1 MVGQSRNRLSLTKWS
16 AKVDQSRPNKEAS
29 VKTGS
34 IEFIGAESDDL
45 WNEQPGH
52 RSAKANYINYKE
64 SVRIS
69 RQPAKP
75 FIKSSLSPP
84 PVMGPTHRRPP
95 WWENRGRLVG
105 PCWARYG
112 CQGQFKGRSH
122 QGYNSQW
129 LRAVISKL
137 QLSAEWV
144 NLRFSWITIIVEEWF
159 KKTLDL
165 YY

>member
-1 MVGQSRNRLSLTKWS
+1 MVGQSCNRLSLTKWP
-16 AKVDQSRPNKEAS
+16 AKVDQSRPNKGAS

-34 IEFIGAESDDL
+34 IEFTGAESDDP
-45 WNEQPGH
+45 WNKQPGH

-64 SVRIS
+64 SARIS

-75 FIKSSLSPP
+75 LIKSSLSPP

-95 WWENRGRLVG
+95 RWENRGRLVG

-122 QGYNSQW
+122 QGYRLNSQW

-137 QLSAEWV
+137 QLSLGELIFAF
-144 NLRFSWITIIVEEWF
+144 LG
-159 KKTLDL
+159 
-165 YY
+165 